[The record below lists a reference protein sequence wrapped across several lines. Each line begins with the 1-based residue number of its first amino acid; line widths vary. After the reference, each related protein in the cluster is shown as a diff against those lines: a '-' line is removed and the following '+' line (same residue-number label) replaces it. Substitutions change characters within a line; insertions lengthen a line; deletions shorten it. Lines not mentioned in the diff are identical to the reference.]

1 MPVQVFSGI
10 APPPALLSRMATSPR
25 PAPVNA
31 GVRPPSY
38 LNNQP
43 QTPITPHYHSFPPQ
57 QGEYGS
63 PATTNDDAP
72 PSYEDAIAEDIGP
85 VDGPRREYN
94 QPSIPPIASN
104 TSTGSKTS
112 GERLFPE
119 TESREFPRALSNNP
133 FTPTSPASGI
143 QRGSFESVPPA
154 MGTPNQTAAGSAPK
168 QQNPTRP
175 GGVA

>member
-10 APPPALLSRMATSPR
+10 APPAALLSRMATSPR

-31 GVRPPSY
+31 GVRPPSVV
-38 LNNQP
+38 NNQP
-43 QTPITPHYHSFPPQ
+43 QTPITPYYHSFPPQ

-63 PATTNDDAP
+63 PAPTNDDAP

-94 QPSIPPIASN
+94 QPSISPAASN
-104 TSTGSKTS
+104 TSTGGKSS

-119 TESREFPRALSNNP
+119 TESRELPGPSSNNP
-133 FTPTSPASGI
+133 FTHISPTSGT

-154 MGTPNQTAAGSAPK
+154 TGTPNQSAAGTAPK
-168 QQNPTRP
+168 QQGSDRS
-175 GGVA
+175 GGVT